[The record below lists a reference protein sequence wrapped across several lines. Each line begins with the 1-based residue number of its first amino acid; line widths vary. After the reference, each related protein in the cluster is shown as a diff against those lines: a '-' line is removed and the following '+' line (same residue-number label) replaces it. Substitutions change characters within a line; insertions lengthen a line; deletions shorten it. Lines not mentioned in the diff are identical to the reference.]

1 MTSGRPSPSPPPH
14 LATTT
19 PIWTPGR
26 FVRSNGA
33 RIPRARGRRHARR
46 RARASF
52 PRRNASAR
60 RSTIPTSRR
69 FRRCPPRPRARPRRP
84 PQSPTTPTLHLGSS
98 SRAPPVPSGSSPVPA
113 KKPLASARTLAS
125 TPRPFPS
132 RARRRDDSDVSAT
145 DDAFAHRDTPVPRRR
160 RRPGRR
166 LRFTFRWLTSRRR
179 ASRLSRS
186 VREHFPDAPLY
197 VSSDDGWDCAS
208 MCEQY
213 LCDFTLH
220 DPPPGYALGRRRR
233 VARSTLDPRRSVRA
247 PSGSCCSKTTCAWTG
262 PSPDGQP
269 RTRGAW
275 RITGGPR
282 PCPRVCWRRSRDE
295 AASRPRARVHGL
307 CGGAI
312 VSVDALTSVDPEDAK
327 EEVEVM
333 RALDDRVGKWNDV
346 TLAALLMARG
356 KSVAPWADLKQGNHP
371 PPETALTHD
380 DKRFYGKRMAED
392 ERGMCAPPRTKEG

>member
-14 LATTT
+14 LATTI

-132 RARRRDDSDVSAT
+132 RAQRRVTPTSPRPTTRSRTAT
-145 DDAFAHRDTPVPRRR
+145 RPVPRRRRR

-166 LRFTFRWLTSRRR
+166 LRFTFRWPTSRRR
-179 ASRLSRS
+179 ASRWSNPSANTSRTPHCTS
-186 VREHFPDAPLY
+186 PPTTGGTARR
-197 VSSDDGWDCAS
+197 CANS
-208 MCEQY
+208 TCA
-213 LCDFTLH
+213 TSPSTN
-220 DPPPGYALGRRRR
+220 PPPGCT
-233 VARSTLDPRRSVRA
+233 ARAASSSGSLDFDPRRSVRA

-282 PCPRVCWRRSRDE
+282 PCPRDCWRRSRDE
-295 AASRPRARVHGL
+295 AAERPRIRIMDYA
-307 CGGAI
+307 
-312 VSVDALTSVDPEDAK
+312 E
-327 EEVEVM
+327 
-333 RALDDRVGKWNDV
+333 
-346 TLAALLMARG
+346 
-356 KSVAPWADLKQGNHP
+356 APSSP
-371 PPETALTHD
+371 ST
-380 DKRFYGKRMAED
+380 R
-392 ERGMCAPPRTKEG
+392 